1 MRVVHIRLLHS
12 YISGSDS
19 ADDIKERLNE
29 MGYMDEEVLRNAVE
43 RLESREGSRWLIH
56 IFSELRNVYNR
67 MRDGNNSR
75 RA

>member
-1 MRVVHIRLLHS
+1 
-12 YISGSDS
+12 
-19 ADDIKERLNE
+19 
-29 MGYMDEEVLRNAVE
+29 MDGGILRNAVE
-43 RLESREGSRWLIH
+43 RLKSREGSRWLIH